1 MKNKKLIPQERKIKR
16 DKFFNYLNEFIEKQ
30 EKSELI
36 NLTQIHRDYGSPR
49 YKSPRRILHY
59 PRSKAMIQNEI
70 ERNDMCVERVIRY
83 DGNKVYGNFNLAMDY
98 INSIDAYNNYC
109 YIDMLMKSEPDIM
122 ERFMK
127 LKIW

>member
-1 MKNKKLIPQERKIKR
+1 
-16 DKFFNYLNEFIEKQ
+16 
-30 EKSELI
+30 
-36 NLTQIHRDYGSPR
+36 
-49 YKSPRRILHY
+49 
-59 PRSKAMIQNEI
+59 MIQNEI

-122 ERFMK
+122 KKFMK
-127 LKIW
+127 LKI